1 MGFYSYSRELFSES
15 MQELIH
21 LVGRLEIDPQEIK
34 IIFPHAASKRAW
46 AIGADILGIKHLMY
60 FIYPQY
66 GNLVSTSVPAG
77 MALDLE
83 DGSLSRG
90 NRILALVGSA
100 GTSFLAI
107 SGVF

>member
-1 MGFYSYSRELFSES
+1 MGFYSYSRELFSEG
-15 MQELIH
+15 MQELIR
-21 LVGRLEIDPQEIK
+21 LVGRLEIDPQETK

-46 AIGADILGIKHLMY
+46 AMGTDILGIKHLMY

-66 GNLVSTSVPAG
+66 GNLVSASVLAG
-77 MALDLE
+77 IALALK

-90 NRILALVGSA
+90 DRILALA
-100 GTSFLAI
+100 GMPFSAI